1 MAPSQ
6 TQAAGGAEILSGEE
20 TPESRAG
27 AEPEVSVWSLAKGGS
42 GRVGFA
48 GGGPSSSEGFASLG
62 PAPPGAV
69 LEGARSREADALR
82 AQWQP
87 APGTLRVSHRR
98 LSSSQSGCPE
108 PGGVLH

>member
-6 TQAAGGAEILSGEE
+6 TQAAGGAEILSGEG

-69 LEGARSREADALR
+69 LEGRAEQGSGRPSRPVAAGSRHTQGES
-82 AQWQP
+82 P
-87 APGTLRVSHRR
+87 AAFLISVWLP
-98 LSSSQSGCPE
+98 
-108 PGGVLH
+108 

>member
-6 TQAAGGAEILSGEE
+6 TQAAGGAEILSGEG

-69 LEGARSREADALR
+69 LEGRGAGKRTPFAPSGSRLQA
-82 AQWQP
+82 
-87 APGTLRVSHRR
+87 H
-98 LSSSQSGCPE
+98 SG
-108 PGGVLH
+108 